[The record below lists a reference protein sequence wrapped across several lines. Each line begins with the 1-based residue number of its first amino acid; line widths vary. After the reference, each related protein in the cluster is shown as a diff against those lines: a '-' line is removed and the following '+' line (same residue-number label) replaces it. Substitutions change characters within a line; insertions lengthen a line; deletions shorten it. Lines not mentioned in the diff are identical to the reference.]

1 MPNGFV
7 TAGLLT
13 NGIFL
18 KGSSATS
25 RILPHWFVQRDSA
38 NAHGNETIVG
48 INSKIWV
55 RPKMRDLSP
64 NCGNFDGEEVM
75 NHGI

>member
-1 MPNGFV
+1 MPNRFV

-18 KGSSATS
+18 KGNSTTS

-38 NAHGNETIVG
+38 SVHGNETIV

-55 RPKMRDLSP
+55 CPKMRDLSP
-64 NCGNFDGEEVM
+64 NCGNFDGKEVM